1 MTLIQPRLWRLV
13 EAILFASA
21 EPVSERELAARL
33 PKGANL
39 ETTLSELEAHYRD
52 RGVRLRKIGNS
63 WAFRTAAD
71 LGPLLAPQQQIQRK
85 LSRAAIETL
94 AIIAYHQPITRA
106 EVEGLRG
113 VQLSRGTLDVLFEC
127 GWIQPKGKRNT
138 PGRPMTWG
146 TTLAFLDHF
155 TLESLDDLPGIDDLK
170 AAGLLDAKPAFEA
183 YRAPAAGD
191 KRRGATEDDGEHC
204 S

>member
-1 MTLIQPRLWRLV
+1 MTETEPLLWRLV

-21 EPVSERELAARL
+21 EPVSERELMARL

-39 ETTLSELEAHYRD
+39 EATLSELEAHYRD
-52 RGVRLRKIGNS
+52 RGVRLLKIGNT

-71 LGPLLAPQQQIQRK
+71 LGPFLARERQIQRK

-106 EVEGLRG
+106 EIEGVRG
-113 VQLSRGTLDVLFEC
+113 VQLSKGTLDVLFEC
-127 GWIQPKGKRNT
+127 GWIGPKGKRNT
-138 PGRPMTWG
+138 PGRPVTWG

-155 TLESLDDLPGIDDLK
+155 ALGSLDDLPGLDDLK
-170 AAGLLDAKPAFEA
+170 AAGLLDARPAFEA
-183 YRAPAAGD
+183 Y
-191 KRRGATEDDGEHC
+191 GATAVADRGLDAIEG
-204 S
+204 

>member
-1 MTLIQPRLWRLV
+1 MMLIQPQLWRLV

-33 PKGANL
+33 PKGADFKS
-39 ETTLSELEAHYRD
+39 TLAELDAHYRD
-52 RGVRLRKIGNS
+52 RGVRLRKIGSS
-63 WAFRTAAD
+63 WAFRTAPD
-71 LGPLLAPQQQIQRK
+71 LGPHLARQQQSQRK

-106 EVEGLRG
+106 EVEELRG
-113 VQLSRGTLDVLFEC
+113 VQLSKGTLDVLFEC

-155 TLESLDDLPGIDDLK
+155 ALESLDDLPGVDDLK
-170 AAGLLDAKPAFEA
+170 AAGLLDAKPAFEV
-183 YRAPAAGD
+183 YGAPAADD
-191 KRRGATEDDGEHC
+191 KRHGATDDGEHC

>member
-1 MTLIQPRLWRLV
+1 MTLIQPQLWRLV

-33 PKGANL
+33 PEGANL
-39 ETTLSELEAHYRD
+39 ETALSELEAHYRD
-52 RGVRLRKIGNS
+52 RGVRLLKIGSS
-63 WAFRTAAD
+63 WAFRTATD
-71 LGPLLAPQQQIQRK
+71 LAPFLAPERQTQRK

-94 AIIAYHQPITRA
+94 AIIASHQPITRA
-106 EVEGLRG
+106 EVEELRG
-113 VQLSRGTLDVLFEC
+113 VQLSKGTLDVLFEC
-127 GWIQPKGKRNT
+127 GWIRPKGKRNT

-155 TLESLDDLPGIDDLK
+155 TLESLDDLPGVDDLK
-170 AAGLLDAKPAFEA
+170 AAGLLDARPALEA
-183 YRAPAAGD
+183 YGAPAPD
-191 KRRGATEDDGEHC
+191 NKRGAATEDDGGHC

>member
-1 MTLIQPRLWRLV
+1 MTLIQPQLWRLI

-33 PKGANL
+33 PKGADL
-39 ETTLSELEAHYRD
+39 KTALSELEAHYQD
-52 RGVRLRKIGNS
+52 RGVRLRKMGNS

-71 LGPLLAPQQQIQRK
+71 LGPYLARQRQSQRK

-106 EVEGLRG
+106 EVEELRG
-113 VQLSRGTLDVLFEC
+113 VQLSKGTLDVLFEC

-155 TLESLDDLPGIDDLK
+155 TLESLDDLPGVDDLK
-170 AAGLLDAKPAFEA
+170 AAGLLDAKPAFEV
-183 YRAPAAGD
+183 YGAPAAGG
-191 KRRGATEDDGEHC
+191 KRRGATDDGEHC